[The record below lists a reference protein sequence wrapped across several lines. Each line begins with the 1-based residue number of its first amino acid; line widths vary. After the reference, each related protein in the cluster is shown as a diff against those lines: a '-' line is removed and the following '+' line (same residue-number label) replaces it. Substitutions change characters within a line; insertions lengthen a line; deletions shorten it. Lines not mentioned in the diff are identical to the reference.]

1 MKKIIPILF
10 MLTACTYS
18 INLAHT
24 EGEASDVIDDTQE
37 ASPTVSPK
45 LTIPFTNGP
54 SAPANYARDMPKN
67 LTGPV
72 GS

>member
-1 MKKIIPILF
+1 MF
-10 MLTACTYS
+10 SACTYS

-24 EGEASDVIDDTQE
+24 EGEATDVIDDTQE

-54 SAPANYARDMPKN
+54 SAPANYPISQPKN
-67 LTGPV
+67 LTGPWAT
-72 GS
+72 